1 MASQEH
7 ADSADVE
14 WISHG
19 DLIKLYASAAA
30 RALDLTTADFLSEW
44 ESGDLDEQIET
55 SDHPDVVRWS
65 MLTSLGRRVA
75 R

>member
-1 MASQEH
+1 MASQERS
-7 ADSADVE
+7 DLADVE

-30 RALDLTTADFLSEW
+30 RALELTTSDFLTRW
-44 ESGDLDEQIET
+44 ESGELDEEIES

-65 MLTSLGRRVA
+65 MLTSLGRVA